1 IDVVGPLEYAA
12 YADPHVPTEWSGQR
26 GMHARNVR
34 EAEANSLGYRLP
46 GSLDR
51 AAGPST
57 ASAQAKG
64 GRQLPG
70 DEVELGARP
79 RHAPLVVAALGVL
92 ELAVQPRQP
101 FPVVRPC
108 PMVEDG
114 VSGSPSGHPETLRNE
129 VRGGGAARVGRR
141 A

>member
-1 IDVVGPLEYAA
+1 
-12 YADPHVPTEWSGQR
+12 
-26 GMHARNVR
+26 MHARDVR
-34 EAEANSLGYRLP
+34 EAEANSRGDRLP
-46 GSLDR
+46 GALDR

-57 ASAQAKG
+57 AAAQAKG

-79 RHAPLVVAALGVL
+79 RHASLVVAALGVL

-129 VRGGGAARVGRR
+129 VRAPIRSCTVAASS
-141 A
+141 